1 MSDVPCAWLVCHHL
15 HPARSCCCEA
25 ELGRLGPSEAGSGAG
40 ILCLS
45 GYLDTEGRIWC
56 HGVTGSG
63 AASARAAGGSRKI
76 VFVIVNAA
84 RRVCC
89 EGMCV

>member
-1 MSDVPCAWLVCHHL
+1 MFLVPGWSAIISTQPGPVAVRQSW
-15 HPARSCCCEA
+15 A
-25 ELGRLGPSEAGSGAG
+25 RLGPSEAGSGAG

-63 AASARAAGGSRKI
+63 AASARAAGVSREI

-84 RRVCC
+84 GRVCC
-89 EGMCV
+89 EGLCV